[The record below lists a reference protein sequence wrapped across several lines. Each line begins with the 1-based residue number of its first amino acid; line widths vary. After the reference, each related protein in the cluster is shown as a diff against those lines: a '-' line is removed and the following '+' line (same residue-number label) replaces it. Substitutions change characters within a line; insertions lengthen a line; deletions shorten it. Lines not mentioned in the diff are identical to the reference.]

1 MTEERF
7 NELVAKYG
15 YEGAKSLRD
24 IVDVAKKQ
32 EGIRIAEMINDG
44 TRKIVGDDYKP
55 TTTPL
60 EIPQTSKEECKAIAD
75 FINKG
80 TIDILK
86 CPTMETRIALERGQA
101 IRDLQAKIKSE

>member
-44 TRKIVGDDYKP
+44 TRKIVGDD
-55 TTTPL
+55 
-60 EIPQTSKEECKAIAD
+60 
-75 FINKG
+75 
-80 TIDILK
+80 
-86 CPTMETRIALERGQA
+86 
-101 IRDLQAKIKSE
+101 